1 MNATRSFPVVIVKQP
16 VLTMTDHS
24 LVPATMGL
32 QEMES
37 HAEVYYFVI
46 YSCTARD
53 FLRPNSN

>member
-1 MNATRSFPVVIVKQP
+1 MNAPPSFPVVIVKQL

-37 HAEVYYFVI
+37 HVQVYYVVM
-46 YSCTARD
+46 YLHTVRNLSD
-53 FLRPNSN
+53 K